1 MALTLVFSLG
11 SIGMSGV
18 GFLAPSSRAL
28 FLFGASGAVAG
39 VRGRALVDGAER
51 AWLHGG
57 VLHIFLNMMAVRQL
71 APGVAELYG
80 PGRMVHH
87 LHRRL
92 GRRLRPELVR
102 GGVHPAAAHP
112 ARRAVHG
119 RRVGADRR
127 AHRRVLAYS
136 HRTGST
142 HGQELRQL
150 VHHRLVLIGFFFPG
164 IDNYAHAGGFAG
176 GYLAARLLDPLK
188 PERID
193 HVILGVACIG
203 LSLVSI
209 VVSVLHG
216 RAVHVIHIARR
227 RTIRTTRMHS
237 NDKEQSV
244 RLAYQGEPGAY
255 SEAAALQYGGPQA
268 ETLPCKSFEDVFDAV
283 AKQRATHGVVPL
295 ENSIGGTIHRNYDLL
310 LDHDLSITGEVEL
323 DVVHCLQ
330 ALPGTKI
337 EEVKVVYSHP
347 QALAQCERYLKDLG
361 VTVEAVYDTAGGAK
375 LVAEKKLA
383 GAAALASRR
392 AADVFGLEV
401 LQEAV
406 QDFEFNITRFA
417 IIGGAPPADA
427 NKTTIVFALPSTPG
441 ALFKALSVFALR
453 DINLT
458 KLESRPMRGRPWEYL
473 FYVEVD
479 APRSDL
485 GCARALTHLAEFA
498 RWTRVLGTYK
508 GAERRT
514 AP

>member
-1 MALTLVFSLG
+1 
-11 SIGMSGV
+11 
-18 GFLAPSSRAL
+18 
-28 FLFGASGAVAG
+28 
-39 VRGRALVDGAER
+39 
-51 AWLHGG
+51 
-57 VLHIFLNMMAVRQL
+57 
-71 APGVAELYG
+71 
-80 PGRMVHH
+80 
-87 LHRRL
+87 
-92 GRRLRPELVR
+92 
-102 GGVHPAAAHP
+102 
-112 ARRAVHG
+112 
-119 RRVGADRR
+119 
-127 AHRRVLAYS
+127 
-136 HRTGST
+136 
-142 HGQELRQL
+142 
-150 VHHRLVLIGFFFPG
+150 
-164 IDNYAHAGGFAG
+164 
-176 GYLAARLLDPLK
+176 
-188 PERID
+188 
-193 HVILGVACIG
+193 
-203 LSLVSI
+203 
-209 VVSVLHG
+209 
-216 RAVHVIHIARR
+216 
-227 RTIRTTRMHS
+227 
-237 NDKEQSV
+237 V

-255 SEAAALQYGGPQA
+255 SEAAALQYGGPQT
-268 ETLPCKSFEDVFDAV
+268 ETLPCKTFEDVFDAV
-283 AKQRATHGVVPL
+283 SRKKASHGVVPL

-310 LDHDLSITGEVEL
+310 LDHDLTITGEVEL

-337 EEVKVVYSHP
+337 GDITVVYSHP
-347 QALAQCERYLKDLG
+347 QALAQCERYLKELG
-361 VTVEAVYDTAGGAK
+361 ASVEAVYDTAGGAK

-392 AADVFGLEV
+392 AAEVFGLEV

-406 QDFEFNITRFA
+406 QDYEFNITRFA

-514 AP
+514 TAE